1 MPGPSGNFIKT
12 TYYNATTCGTNPV
25 MFVYTPATGF
35 CVPNYDEAT
44 KTTSYSQVFLFNYSV
59 ACLCIILTKK
69 NLRNRH
75 RATLTARIFTLPAAA
90 TAGAR
95 RTALTSRSPRAAAS
109 TSTTMAQTIR
119 GR

>member
-59 ACLCIILTKK
+59 ACLCIILIKK
-69 NLRNRH
+69 KFNRH
-75 RATLTARIFTLPAAA
+75 RATLTARTFTLPAAA

-109 TSTTMAQTIR
+109 TATTMAQTIR